1 MNHKNNRR
9 LYQICGQH
17 DWLLHKL
24 QEKRIPNNIE
34 VVSHD
39 EALSKYFG
47 EDLLF
52 EYALGLEKQFPP
64 GIAFTDVI
72 EGQPE
77 LKRDFNRNKR
87 LVFFGVAK
95 YKVDDT
101 AREIYRDV
109 YGEEPKDGILPV
121 MVGYAMGIDVSR
133 IPEFN
138 DLNIGRYMSSVIV
151 DHRFRTKGV
160 APEMVRSVLEEF
172 DSSGTNSFLTAWCH
186 NGLKMHHSYYPPII
200 FWHREGYEFSDAESI
215 KRITGGIKRM
225 HHEEGIFGRNYSVK
239 EIRAGDLEMLKRY
252 DGFDPERRIGIL
264 ENYYEPIGHGEKRW
278 DGVVMLRESKQRKS

>member
-1 MNHKNNRR
+1 MK
-9 LYQICGQH
+9 LYQRCGQH

-24 QEKRIPNNIE
+24 QEKKIPNEIE

-39 EALSKYFG
+39 EALKTFG

-77 LKRDFNRNKR
+77 LQRDFSRNKK
-87 LVFFGVAK
+87 LLFFGVAK

-109 YGEEPKDGILPV
+109 YEEELKEDVLPTI
-121 MVGYAMGIDVSR
+121 VGYAMGINVSR
-133 IPEFN
+133 IPE
-138 DLNIGRYMSSVIV
+138 LREMKIGRYMSSVIT

-160 APEMVRSVLEEF
+160 APEMVRPILDEF

-186 NGLKMHHSYYPPII
+186 NGIKMHHSYYPPVI
-200 FWHREGYEFSDAESI
+200 FWHREGYEFLDAEPI
-215 KRITGGIKRM
+215 RKITSGIKRM
-225 HHEEGIFGRNYSVK
+225 HNQEGIFGRNYSVK
-239 EIRAGDLEMLKRY
+239 EVKVGDLEMLKRY
-252 DGFDPERRIGIL
+252 DEFDPERRIGIL
-264 ENYYEPIGHGEKRW
+264 ESYYEPIGYGEKRW
-278 DGVVMLRESKQRKS
+278 DGVVMLREPKQRKS